1 MSIITEEL
9 RDLPMLPNDENFEL
23 MHDEDFFFHYSSLPL
38 DDALL

>member
-23 MHDEDFFFHYSSLPL
+23 MHDEDFFFSLFKL
-38 DDALL
+38 TTR